1 MVLAAAVIRQDDAQ
15 FGNELTI
22 AAGNAAGLV
31 ASAYTPLLLL
41 VGCLILFIAWAP
53 LALRRLPL
61 SVPILCVSI
70 GWLLFSMTPLSVYS
84 PHPSGSPIL
93 IERAAELIV
102 IVSLMGAGLKID
114 RALTIANWS
123 LTIRLLAITM
133 PLTILLL
140 MALGVGLLGLPLAAA
155 LLLAAALAPTDPV
168 LASDVQIESP
178 EGREENEA
186 RFALTSEAGLND
198 ALAFPFIHLAVAA
211 SLGGFTLATWQE
223 WAVDAVL
230 IRLSVGFV
238 VGVTGGWL
246 LGYVTYR
253 LPKGT
258 RLSRSGDG
266 FVALGATLAIYAVA
280 EFAHGY
286 GFLAVFIAG
295 LMLRR
300 AAQGNDFNTRLHDF
314 ADEAERLLMLL
325 LLVLFGAML
334 AGGALLETL
343 RWSDITF
350 ALIALALVR
359 PVAGLIGLAG
369 TRQGMLERGIIATFG
384 IRGLGSV
391 YYLAYGINHGQF
403 DDADR
408 LWSVLSLVVL
418 LSIVAHGI
426 TVTPLMRRLERYPP

>member
-1 MVLAAAVIRQDDAQ
+1 MGLTATVTRQDDAR
-15 FGNELTI
+15 FGSELT
-22 AAGNAAGLV
+22 ATAGDAAGLI
-31 ASAYTPLLLL
+31 ASSYIPLLLL

-53 LALRRLPL
+53 LAVRRLPL
-61 SVPILCVSI
+61 SVPIMCVGI
-70 GWLLFSMTPLSVYS
+70 GWALFSTPHLAAYS

-133 PLTILLL
+133 PLTILAL
-140 MALGVGLLGLPLAAA
+140 MALGVGLLGLPLATA

-168 LASDVQIESP
+168 LASDVQIENP
-178 EGREENEA
+178 EAEEESEA

-211 SLGGFTLATWQE
+211 SLGGFTLATWQQ

-230 IRLSVGFV
+230 IRLSVGLV
-238 VGVTGGWL
+238 AGIAGGWL

-253 LPKGT
+253 LPTGT

-266 FVALGATLAIYAVA
+266 FVALGATLAIYALT
-280 EFAHGY
+280 ELAHGY
-286 GFLAVFIAG
+286 GFLAVFVAG

-300 AAQGNDFNTRLHDF
+300 AAQGHDFNTRLHDF

-334 AGGALLETL
+334 AGGRLLETL
-343 RWSDITF
+343 RWSDIVF
-350 ALIALALVR
+350 ALVTLALVR
-359 PVAGLIGLAG
+359 PLAGLIGLAG
-369 TRQGMLERGIIATFG
+369 TSHPLLERGIIATFG

-391 YYLAYGINHGQF
+391 YYLAYGLNHGAF
-403 DDADR
+403 DGADR

-418 LSIVAHGI
+418 LSIIVHGI
-426 TVTPLMRRLERYPP
+426 TVTPLMRRLERYPA

>member
-1 MVLAAAVIRQDDAQ
+1 MALAAAVTRREDAQ
-15 FGNELTI
+15 FGSELSSV
-22 AAGNAAGLV
+22 AGEAAGLI
-31 ASAYTPLLLL
+31 AATYIPFLLL
-41 VGCLILFIAWAP
+41 VGALILFIAWAP
-53 LALRRLPL
+53 LAVRRLPL
-61 SVPILCVSI
+61 SVPIMCVGI
-70 GWLLFSMTPLSVYS
+70 GWALFSLAPFASYS
-84 PHPSGSPIL
+84 PHPSESPVL

-123 LTIRLLAITM
+123 LTIRLLAVTM
-133 PLTILLL
+133 PLTIAAL

-178 EGREENEA
+178 EAEEENEA

-198 ALAFPFIHLAVAA
+198 ALAFPFVHLAIAA
-211 SLGGFTLATWQE
+211 SLGGFTLATWQD

-230 IRLSVGFV
+230 VRLSVGLAA
-238 VGVTGGWL
+238 GIAGGWL

-253 LPKGT
+253 LPTGT

-266 FVALGATLAIYAVA
+266 FVALGATLAIYALT
-280 EFAHGY
+280 ELAHGY
-286 GFLAVFIAG
+286 GFLAVFVAG

-300 AAQGNDFNTRLHDF
+300 AAQGHDFNTRLHDF

-334 AGGALLETL
+334 AGGELFEAL
-343 RWSDITF
+343 RWSDIAF
-350 ALIALALVR
+350 AVIALALVR
-359 PVAGLIGLAG
+359 PVAGMIGLAG
-369 TRQGMLERGIIATFG
+369 VSRPLLERGIIATFG

-391 YYLAYGINHGQF
+391 YYLAYGLNHGAF
-403 DDADR
+403 AGADR
-408 LWSVLSLVVL
+408 LWSVLSLIVF
-418 LSIVAHGI
+418 LSIIVHGI
-426 TVTPLMRRLERYPP
+426 TVTPLMRRLERQQA

>member
-1 MVLAAAVIRQDDAQ
+1 MALAAAVTRQEEAR
-15 FGNELTI
+15 FGNELSA
-22 AAGNAAGLV
+22 AAGDAAGLI
-31 ASAYTPLLLL
+31 ASNYILLLLL

-53 LALRRLPL
+53 LAVRRLPL
-61 SVPILCVSI
+61 SVPIMCVGI
-70 GWLLFSMTPLSVYS
+70 GWALFSTPLFASYS
-84 PHPSGSPIL
+84 PHPSASPIL

-133 PLTILLL
+133 PLTILAL
-140 MALGVGLLGLPLAAA
+140 MALGVGLLGLPIAAA

-168 LASDVQIESP
+168 LASDVQIENP
-178 EGREENEA
+178 EAEEENEA

-230 IRLSVGFV
+230 IRLSVGLV
-238 VGVTGGWL
+238 AGIVGGWL

-253 LPKGT
+253 LPTGT

-266 FVALGATLAIYAVA
+266 FVALGATLAIYALT
-280 EFAHGY
+280 ELAHGY
-286 GFLAVFIAG
+286 GFLAVFVAG

-300 AAQGNDFNTRLHDF
+300 AAQGHDFNTRLHDF

-334 AGGALLETL
+334 AGGELLETL
-343 RWSDITF
+343 RWSEIVF
-350 ALIALALVR
+350 ALVALALVR
-359 PVAGLIGLAG
+359 PLAGLIGLAG
-369 TRQGMLERGIIATFG
+369 TSQPLLERGIIATFG

-391 YYLAYGINHGQF
+391 YYLAYGLNHGAF
-403 DDADR
+403 AGADR

-418 LSIVAHGI
+418 LSIIVHGI
-426 TVTPLMRRLERYPP
+426 TVTPLMRRLERYPA